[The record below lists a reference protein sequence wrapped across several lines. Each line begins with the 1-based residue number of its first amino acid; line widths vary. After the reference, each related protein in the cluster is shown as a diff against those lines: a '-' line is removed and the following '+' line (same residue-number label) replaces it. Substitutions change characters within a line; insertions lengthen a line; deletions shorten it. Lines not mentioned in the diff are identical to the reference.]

1 MRFRSLTVP
10 ALTLTLGLVALL
22 FGTSARAACP
32 SAELYSPPL
41 DLPHTRAAFRA
52 GRPIVIVA
60 FGSSS
65 TAGFE
70 ASNPAHNYPAI
81 LQADLSEALKG
92 AEVSVLNRGIGGQDA
107 NDEEKRLEQDAI
119 APRPDLIL
127 WQVGG
132 NAVLRGTPAATFR
145 TQVEL
150 GLRRMRAAGID
161 TVLIDNQRAPRII
174 ANPRHTEIEEMLASV
189 ADEDG
194 VSFFSRGRMM
204 DAWAEAGAPYA
215 DFIAND
221 GLHHNDLGYR
231 CFADALTRSIAH
243 AVLGRPAIAAATGGT
258 GGTGAVRP

>member
-1 MRFRSLTVP
+1 MHIRSLTVP
-10 ALTLTLGLVALL
+10 VLTLALGLVALL
-22 FGTSARAACP
+22 FATGARAACP
-32 SAELYSPPL
+32 SAELYSPLL
-41 DLPHTRAAFRA
+41 DLPHAQAAFHA

-107 NDEEKRLEQDAI
+107 NDEEKRLDRDAI
-119 APRPDLIL
+119 AVRPDLIL

-132 NAVLRGTPAATFR
+132 NAVLRGTPAAAFR
-145 TQVEL
+145 LQVES
-150 GLRRMRAAGID
+150 GLRRMRTAGID
-161 TVLIDNQRAPRII
+161 TVLIDNQRSPRII
-174 ANPRHTEIEEMLASV
+174 ANPHHVELEEMLASV
-189 ADEDG
+189 ADEEG

-204 DAWAEAGAPYA
+204 DEWAEAGAPYL
-215 DFIAND
+215 DFVASD

-231 CFADALTRSIAH
+231 CFADALARSIAH
-243 AVLGRPAIAAATGGT
+243 AVLGRPAVAAA
-258 GGTGAVRP
+258 TGAVRP